1 MTLKGTPLKITEVK
15 TAEVRMKID
24 GQPRYLYHYVRVH
37 TDEGVYGTGE
47 ASHVDGGWR
56 GSTRTMAGPAHRQGP
71 ARRRCPL
78 RGIRRGYIFRGGMA
92 GLAISALTG
101 IEIALWDLA
110 GKAQGVPVYRLLGGK
125 FRDRVRLYVDS
136 AHSDYGQRAEEVRA
150 QGFTA
155 IKFDLDDA
163 GHPDKLDPWNWSVAP
178 AELEDLVDR
187 VHRIREAVG
196 PRMDLA
202 IDLHGRYDV
211 TAGMKF
217 AHALEDLNLMWLEEP
232 VPPENIDALKR
243 ITDSTRTP
251 ICAGENAYLRYG
263 FRDMIE
269 RQAVDIIMPDI
280 SKCGGLSEC
289 RKIANMA
296 ESYYIPFAPHNN
308 SSALST
314 VADAH
319 VCASVPN
326 FLALEFHR
334 YDDPTWSDVVVSDEP
349 VIQQGHVVL
358 GEKPGL
364 GVELNEPFLQSMLED
379 GEPLW
384 Q

>member
-1 MTLKGTPLKITEVK
+1 MKITEVK
-15 TAEVRMKID
+15 TAEARVNVD
-24 GQPRYLYHYVRVH
+24 GRPRYRYHYVRIY
-37 TDEGVYGTGE
+37 TDEGIYGTGE

-56 GSTRTMAGPAHRQGP
+56 GSTQSMAGQLIGKDPRDVDA
-71 ARRRCPL
+71 CFE
-78 RGIRRGYIFRGGMA
+78 GIRRSYIFRGGMS
-92 GLAISALTG
+92 GLGISALTG
-101 IEIALWDLA
+101 LEIALWDLA

-136 AHSDYGQRAEEVRA
+136 AHSDYQKRAEDVRA
-150 QGFTA
+150 NGFTA
-155 IKFDLDDA
+155 IKFDIDDA
-163 GHPDKLDPWNWSVAP
+163 SNPHKIDPWNWSVTP
-178 AELEDLVDR
+178 GELEIMVEQA
-187 VHRIREAVG
+187 HQIREAVG
-196 PRMDLA
+196 PHMDLA
-202 IDLHGRYDV
+202 IDLHGRYDA
-211 TAGMKF
+211 TAGMKV
-217 AHALEDLNLMWLEEP
+217 AQAVEDLNLMWLEEP
-232 VPPENIDALKR
+232 VPPENIDALAR
-243 ITDSTRTP
+243 ITESTKTP
-251 ICAGENAYLRYG
+251 ICSGENAYLRHG

-269 RQAVDIIMPDI
+269 KQAVDIIMPDI

-296 ESYYIPFAPHNN
+296 ETYYIPFAPHNN

-314 VADAH
+314 VGDAH

-334 YDDPTWSDVVVSDEP
+334 YDDPTWNDVVVSSEP

-358 GEKPGL
+358 NDEPGL
-364 GVELNEPFLQSMLED
+364 GVELNEEYLQNQLEE